1 MQRASLITPDFV
13 RTMAKYNGV
22 MNRRLYEAAG
32 RLSDEERRKDR
43 GAFWSSIHGT
53 LNHLLWADQ
62 LWIKRF
68 AGVARPAAVPIEQ
81 SPFLCADWDTLSRE
95 RFALDGAIIAW
106 ANGLD
111 ASWIEDNLTWYSSSA
126 QRELTRP
133 KALIVAHFFNHQT
146 HHRGQVHAM
155 LTQCGLRPGDT
166 DLPLML

>member
-1 MQRASLITPDFV
+1 MITPAYV
-13 RTMAKYNGV
+13 RTMAAYNRWQ
-22 MNRRLYEAAG
+22 NQNLYTSADALTDAA
-32 RLSDEERRKDR
+32 RKAPR
-43 GAFWSSIHGT
+43 QAFFGSIHGT
-53 LNHLLWADQ
+53 FNHLLWADQ
-62 LWIKRF
+62 LWMERF
-68 AGVARPAAVPIEQ
+68 AGPPRPAAVPIEQ

-111 ASWIEDNLTWYSSSA
+111 ASWLEDNLTWYSSSA